1 MQHRLWSRLFTYVPT
16 PTTDDGES
24 VDQKALLKTV
34 DFQIENGVEGVC
46 LFGSTGGHG
55 SFSDVE
61 MTAATA
67 AIVRHVNGRIP
78 VIVGTGARTTG
89 ACITLSRHAQ
99 EVGCAGVMI
108 LPVSY
113 WPLTQDEVRDHYERV
128 AAAVNIPI
136 CIYNNPWTTG
146 VDMKPEFIATLAR
159 LPNVGCVKESTG
171 DLSRITAIRL
181 LTNDEVVIIAG
192 WESTSLQALLAGAK
206 GWAPVCSNFL
216 PREAMEFYRAAVDQ
230 RNLTKARDLWDKLFP
245 LCDFIC
251 TKSHIRV
258 AHTGL
263 EIVGRAVGS
272 PRRPLRMLPAADR
285 ERLRNILAEAGAL
298 RE

>member
-1 MQHRLWSRLFTYVPT
+1 MKHKLWSRLFTYVPT
-16 PTTDDGES
+16 PTADDGES
-24 VDQKALLKTV
+24 SDEKVLLKTI
-34 DFQIENGVEGVC
+34 DFQIENGVEGIC

-55 SFSDVE
+55 SFSDAE
-61 MTAATA
+61 MKTATEAV
-67 AIVRHVNGRIP
+67 VRHVNGRIP
-78 VIVGTGARTTG
+78 VIVGTGARTTT
-89 ACITLSRHAQ
+89 ACIALSRHAQ

-113 WPLTQDEVRDHYERV
+113 WPLSQDEVRDHYERV
-128 AAAVNIPI
+128 SAAVKIPI

-146 VDMKPEFIATLAR
+146 VDMKPEFIATLAN
-159 LPNVGCVKESTG
+159 LLNVGCVKESTG
-171 DLSRITAIRL
+171 DLSRITAIQL
-181 LTNDEVVIIAG
+181 LTNDKVAIIAG
-192 WESTSLQALLAGAK
+192 WESTSLQALLAGAS

-230 RNLTKARDLWDKLFP
+230 ADCKKARNLWERLFP
-245 LCDFIC
+245 VCDFIC
-251 TKSHIRV
+251 AKSHIRV

-272 PRRPLRMLPAADR
+272 PRRPIRMLPTADR

-298 RE
+298 G

>member
-1 MQHRLWSRLFTYVPT
+1 MKHTLWSRLFTYIPT
-16 PTTDDGES
+16 PTTNDGES
-24 VDQKALLKTV
+24 IDEKVLLKTV

-55 SFSDVE
+55 SFSDAE
-61 MTAATA
+61 MSTATA
-67 AIVRHVNGRIP
+67 AVVRHVHGRIP
-78 VIVGTGARTTG
+78 VIVGTGARTTS
-89 ACITLSRHAQ
+89 ACIALSRHAQ

-113 WPLTQDEVRDHYERV
+113 WPLSQDEVRDHYEQV
-128 AAAVNIPI
+128 AAAINIPI
-136 CIYNNPWTTG
+136 CIYNNPWNTG
-146 VDMKPEFIATLAR
+146 VDMKPEFIAALAK

-181 LTNDEVVIIAG
+181 LTNDEVALIAG
-192 WESTSLQALLAGAK
+192 FESTSLQALLAGAS

-230 RNLTKARDLWDKLFP
+230 GDLNKARSLWERLFP
-245 LCDFIC
+245 ICDFIC
-251 TKSHIRV
+251 AKSHIRV
-258 AHTGL
+258 VHTGL
-263 EIVGRAVGS
+263 DIVGRAVGS

-285 ERLRNILAEAGAL
+285 ERLKNILQEAGAL
-298 RE
+298 G